1 MAGSSNNSW
10 TIVSPEESAAA
21 ETLRPLTER
30 AERQDEPSAPTD
42 GVGTK
47 PSDGPHGLTEE
58 DHLKSEEPVVEDN
71 EDVNASSLC
80 SSAPSE
86 SHPHPPTG
94 GAVVSTLEPESF
106 SDSYSDLGPS
116 ADTPAET
123 PTETAVPPLST
134 ETLGRLDPGPEE
146 EVREQTEVQDRTQT
160 VREEEEEEEAQQEM
174 HESSPIDAPQ
184 DPSVQTESL
193 EPELRRRRLVAL
205 EQIGHDDEQEVEEE
219 FQLPQREQDSGI
231 TLNKCILGA
240 VILLGLGTI
249 FISGVLVDLDEES
262 DSPSGELRE
271 SESSGKQEWLT
282 PDVSQPGVKAETAE
296 FLSTFTQ
303 GNEQIEM
310 LQAQVQNEELKVAKA
325 QAAEGSTERLG
336 QQELQRENSRLKKE
350 VQSVSLLQK
359 ELERMRTELDSVPTL
374 QREVQALWSTL
385 TQMKLS
391 AAAATTPPSGRTEHS
406 IPEPAE
412 HNKDKQDRGVTKE
425 WKDAEKANWKKE
437 KQRRKDGGKT
447 GGKESDKDKYDGG
460 KYEKRHKHDKQGHET
475 REWKKDKSKKGDEGM
490 SYKEKKEKKEWPHE
504 ADKKHKKFEKGK
516 DGRDFKESKYNQEK
530 PRGSENKHWKKE
542 GDGHKEEKYDKRP
555 WKERDGNG
563 GHNRK
568 ASGEGKEHSKDQKK
582 WVKYEKKEWKNGKE
596 DRIVVEKS
604 YRKAWDAE
612 KSAKH
617 DEKSKTTKPAPASSQ
632 VKPAVGQPEY
642 WSRQRARIQHSAK
655 TPPQCDSPDSCAH
668 AQGLRPVALAEFEAI
683 LSSYLSKAQA
693 AGVEASQADEL
704 RKLAAEMFENGAF
717 PHDRTSFEDYV
728 EDVGD
733 VLEDL
738 VEAEE
743 DGADSA
749 VEDEMEG
756 FEREVM
762 QKFMLLR
769 EKDKVRA
776 DLERKRTRG

>member
-249 FISGVLVDLDEES
+249 FISES

-336 QQELQRENSRLKKE
+336 QQELQREN
-350 VQSVSLLQK
+350 
-359 ELERMRTELDSVPTL
+359 T
-374 QREVQALWSTL
+374 
-385 TQMKLS
+385 
-391 AAAATTPPSGRTEHS
+391 AATTPPSGRTEHS